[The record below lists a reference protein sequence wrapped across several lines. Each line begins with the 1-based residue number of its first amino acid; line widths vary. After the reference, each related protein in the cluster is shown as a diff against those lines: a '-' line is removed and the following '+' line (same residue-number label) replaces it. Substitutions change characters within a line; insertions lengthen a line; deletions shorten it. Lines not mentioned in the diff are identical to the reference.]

1 MDLRRLRA
9 GEWITGLAG
18 AALLVSLF
26 LPWFDGANAWEAL
39 SVIDILLATVALAA
53 IAIVPLTA
61 RETVPAIPLAMEA
74 LLAIAAKVAV
84 ILVLLRVISPAG
96 DADAREA
103 GLWLALASSV
113 VVLAG
118 AWIAMRDER
127 LSEGDRLT
135 DLTGVPV
142 SSAPEIETVPA
153 PRPDASA
160 S

>member
-18 AALLVSLF
+18 VVLVVSLF
-26 LPWFDGANAWEAL
+26 LPWYDGANAWEAL
-39 SVIDILLATVALAA
+39 TIIDVLLALVGLAA
-53 IAIVPLTA
+53 IGLVPLTA
-61 RETVPAIPLAMEA
+61 RETVPAIPLAIEA

-84 ILVLLRVISPAG
+84 VLVLLRVISPAG
-96 DADAREA
+96 DADVREA

-113 VVLAG
+113 MIAAG
-118 AWIAMRDER
+118 SWIAMRDER

-135 DLTGVPV
+135 DLTGRPV
-142 SSAPEIETVPA
+142 SSAPEIETLPA